1 MISVATLTPCIPC
14 IPWFD
19 FSYLEISPFDE
30 GWVKGFSCGMKK
42 IISLVVSVCGL
53 MPLSAVVVERSVKYK
68 LGEVELEGFHAYD
81 DKVEGQRPGI
91 LIIHQW
97 TGLSENEKMRARML
111 AELGY
116 NVFAA
121 DVYGIGI
128 RPQPPEAGKVSAIY
142 KEDRELFRARMK
154 VGWQVLMMDKRT
166 DRNQTAAIGYC
177 FGGTGVL
184 ELARAGVQLKGVV
197 SFHGGLA
204 AAPDMAAKKGEVK
217 AKVLVLHGAVDPYVP
232 TTEVDAFQ
240 KEMEA
245 AGADWQLVSYGGA
258 VHAFTQK
265 MAGDDPSKGAAYDA
279 KADQRSWEDMRQFFA
294 EIFKKP

>member
-1 MISVATLTPCIPC
+1 
-14 IPWFD
+14 
-19 FSYLEISPFDE
+19 
-30 GWVKGFSCGMKK
+30 
-42 IISLVVSVCGL
+42 
-53 MPLSAVVVERSVKYK
+53 MPLSAAVVERSVKYK

-81 DKVEGQRPGI
+81 DKVEGKRPGV

-97 TGLSENEKMRARML
+97 TGLTDYEKMRARML

-128 RPQPPEAGKVSAIY
+128 RPKPPESGTVAGKY
-142 KEDRELFRARMK
+142 KGDRELFRARMIA
-154 VGWQVLMMDKRT
+154 GLDVLKADERT
-166 DRNQTAAIGYC
+166 DPSKLAAIGYC

-184 ELARAGVQLKGVV
+184 ELARAGAALNGVV

-204 AAPDMAAKKGEVK
+204 AAPELAAKKGAIL
-217 AKVLVLHGAVDPYVP
+217 AKVLVLHGAVDPHVP
-232 TTEVDAFQ
+232 TAEVDAFQ

-279 KADQRSWEDMRQFFA
+279 KSDQRSWEDMRQFFA
-294 EIFKKP
+294 EIFPKS

>member
-1 MISVATLTPCIPC
+1 
-14 IPWFD
+14 
-19 FSYLEISPFDE
+19 
-30 GWVKGFSCGMKK
+30 MKK
-42 IISLVVSVCGL
+42 IISVIVSVCGL
-53 MPLSAVVVERSVKYK
+53 MPLGAAVVESSVKYK
-68 LGEVELEGFHAYD
+68 LGDVEMEGFHAYD
-81 DKVEGQRPGI
+81 DQIKGVRPGI

-121 DVYGIGI
+121 DVYGTGI
-128 RPQPPEAGKVSAIY
+128 RPQPPEAGTVAGKY
-142 KEDRELFRARMK
+142 KGDRELFRARMIA
-154 VGWQVLMMDKRT
+154 GLQVLKADERT
-166 DRNQTAAIGYC
+166 DTNQIAAIGYC

-184 ELARAGVQLKGVV
+184 ELARSGEKLNGVV

-204 AAPDMAAKKGEVK
+204 AAPDMAAKKGEVRT
-217 AKVLVLHGAVDPYVP
+217 KVLVLHGAVDPYVP
-232 TTEVDAFQ
+232 ATEVDAFQ

-265 MAGDDPSKGAAYDA
+265 AAGDDPSKGAAYDV